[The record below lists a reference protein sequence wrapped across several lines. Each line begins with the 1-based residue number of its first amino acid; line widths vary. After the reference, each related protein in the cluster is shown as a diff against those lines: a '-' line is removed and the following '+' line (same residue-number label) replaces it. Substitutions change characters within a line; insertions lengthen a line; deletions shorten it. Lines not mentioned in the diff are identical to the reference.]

1 MTEYINDYLDLF
13 DKNQIPTN
21 EEIEAELTREF
32 EWELYK
38 IERHQLNQERWNRET
53 TIEKN
58 QTVDG
63 GNESNTSMEIDLN

>member
-1 MTEYINDYLDLF
+1 MKDNINFYSNPMDYTPTE
-13 DKNQIPTN
+13 
-21 EEIEAELTREF
+21 EEIEEELTRDF

-38 IERHQLNQERWNRET
+38 IERHRLNQERWNRET